1 MSRLFEEIAEQPE
14 AVTRL
19 LDAEIPALDQHAD
32 AIWRD
37 DVRYVVLVARGSSDN
52 AARYAQYLLGIHH
65 RLPVALATPSLG
77 SIYGVEP
84 DFTDALVVA
93 VSQSGQSP
101 DVVGVL
107 DAARR
112 QGRPALAITNDPGSP
127 LAAAATDVLEL
138 GTGPEASVAATK
150 TYTSSLVALAL
161 LSVARTEG
169 EQRGALVDDLRRL
182 PEVMQAVVDTADAAD
197 AAALGLRDC
206 RHLLAAGRG
215 LNYGTAFEAAL
226 KVRELS
232 GVVAESYSP
241 PDLLH
246 GPIAAVDEGAGALL
260 IAPTEPSLP
269 GLRDLVAPLRDRGA
283 TVVALSADRD
293 LLAAADLP
301 IWLPAEPAAWLT
313 PVTSIVPAQ
322 RLAARMAAD
331 RGRDLDA
338 PEGLQK
344 VTRTR

>member
-1 MSRLFEEIAEQPE
+1 MSRLFAEIAEQPE
-14 AVTRL
+14 TIARL
-19 LDAEIPALDQHAD
+19 IDAEAGSSDRRAAD
-32 AIWRD
+32 IWRE

-52 AARYAQYLLGIHH
+52 AARYAQYLFGLHH

-84 DFTDALVVA
+84 DFSGALVVA

-112 QGRPALAITNDPGSP
+112 QGRPALAITNDPDSP
-127 LAAAATDVLEL
+127 LAEAATAVMHLR
-138 GTGPEASVAATK
+138 TGPETSVAATK

-161 LSVARTEG
+161 VSVARADG
-169 EQRGALVDDLRRL
+169 ERRRRLLDDLRQL
-182 PEVMQAVVDTADAAD
+182 PEVLEAVIDAADAAD

-206 RHLLAAGRG
+206 RHLLVAGRG

-232 GVVAESYSP
+232 GVVAEAFSP

-246 GPIAAVDEGAGALL
+246 GPIAAVDERAGALL
-260 IAPTEPSLP
+260 VAPTEPSLP
-269 GLRDLVAPLRDRGA
+269 GLRDLIGPLRDRGA
-283 TVVALSADRD
+283 TVVTLGADRD

-301 IWLPAEPAAWLT
+301 IALPAEPPAWLT
-313 PVTSIVPAQ
+313 PVSTIVPVQ
-322 RLAARMAAD
+322 RLAAAMATD